1 MYIIHNINFEHL
13 CPTMIFIFNL
23 STVTKFWTL
32 INNGD
37 FQTMQITFQI
47 QQLNSNRIIN
57 RLLDKFFF
65 MKFGNKKSNI
75 IRTIFNTYITFQ
87 LIFRLLQNAKFNL
100 FNDILLN
107 MKSPVGTFPAIEYS
121 DFVKTLAIFGY
132 FKFYLIHIK
141 SCNGVGKLKG
151 FKSTRR
157 RI

>member
-1 MYIIHNINFEHL
+1 M
-13 CPTMIFIFNL
+13 CPTTIFIFNL
-23 STVTKFWTL
+23 STVTKFWIL

-57 RLLDKFFF
+57 RLLEKFFF
-65 MKFGNKKSNI
+65 MKFGIKKSNI
-75 IRTIFNTYITFQ
+75 HKVIWLIRILHFSQYLDFYKMLNSIYSMIFSWIWRVQ
-87 LIFRLLQNAKFNL
+87 LGHFL
-100 FNDILLN
+100 
-107 MKSPVGTFPAIEYS
+107 AIEYS

-157 RI
+157 RLSI